1 MKRIMYEVKGV
12 VTVEVGECDDIKE
25 AIQQATLDIVQEI
38 KPTKED
44 AVPEDEPE
52 WVVYYN
58 KEFNSLLQMGLGSGM
73 NIDDSEGADGEYIN
87 GVWVP
92 FNCDIVGSYYDAP
105 DGFDPENPGELDGSC
120 DCGLKLNGE
129 YLEPSEPLAHWVTY
143 KRKMGRL
150 GTKDCLIGY
159 LDLNG
164 ARWGIDGWK
173 LVAKG

>member
-1 MKRIMYEVKGV
+1 MKRIMCEVKGV
-12 VTVEVGECDDIKE
+12 VTVEIGECDDIKE
-25 AIQQATLDIVQEI
+25 AIQHATLDIVQDI
-38 KPTKED
+38 KTTHED

-58 KEFNSLLQMGLGSGM
+58 KEFNSLLQMVLGSGM

-92 FNCDIVGSYYDAP
+92 FNRDIVGSCYDAP

-120 DCGLKLNGE
+120 DGGLMRNGE
-129 YLEPSEPLAHWVTY
+129 YLEPSDTLDQWVNY

-150 GTKDCLIGY
+150 GTKACLIGY

-164 ARWGIDGWK
+164 ARWGLDDWK